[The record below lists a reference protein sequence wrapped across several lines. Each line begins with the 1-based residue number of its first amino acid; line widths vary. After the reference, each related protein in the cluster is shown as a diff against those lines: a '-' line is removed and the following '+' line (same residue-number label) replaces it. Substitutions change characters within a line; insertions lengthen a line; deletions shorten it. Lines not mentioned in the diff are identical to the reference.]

1 MGEQQSEGTVTQ
13 KVNSLL
19 RTSTVPLEK
28 TADEGPRVRVP
39 VTRVGHPAPG
49 WHWLGPALT
58 VAGIWGVFE
67 IADGRFVSPCFSN
80 K

>member
-1 MGEQQSEGTVTQ
+1 ME
-13 KVNSLL
+13 NSRDRGQWGNSRARALSHRRL
-19 RTSTVPLEK
+19 THCLGHPPVPLEK

-49 WHWLGPALT
+49 WHWPGPALT
-58 VAGIWGVFE
+58 VAGIWGV
-67 IADGRFVSPCFSN
+67 